1 MDARAR
7 VARNVRRLRVAAGL
21 SQEAFAVDAG
31 LDRTYISRIERNL
44 ENPTVT
50 ALEKIAKA
58 LGKDIV
64 DLVAGGPHS
73 RGPLP
78 TLRPGRKV
86 GRDRSK

>member
-1 MDARAR
+1 MDA
-7 VARNVRRLRVAAGL
+7 
-21 SQEAFAVDAG
+21 E

-58 LGKDIV
+58 LGVDIV
-64 DLVAGGPHS
+64 QLVASGPNA

-78 TLRPGRKV
+78 TLRPGRKP
-86 GRDRSK
+86 RKDRR

>member
-44 ENPTVT
+44 ENPTVS

-58 LGKDIV
+58 LGADIV
-64 DLVAGGPHS
+64 DLVTSLPEA
-73 RGPLP
+73 RGPTP
-78 TLRPGRKV
+78 TLRPGRKA
-86 GRDRSK
+86 SK

>member
-50 ALEKIAKA
+50 ALEKIARA
-58 LGKDIV
+58 LGADIV
-64 DLVAGGPHS
+64 DVLADSAS
-73 RGPLP
+73 RARQP
-78 TLRPGRKV
+78 TLRPGRKP
-86 GRDRSK
+86 GAKTR